1 MDKILKQFRRIYS
14 DDGRGD
20 VDFSS
25 QEEEL
30 RQAHIRL
37 AKNTQELARA
47 SENLKRAAL
56 SAFPVSKLQN

>member
-1 MDKILKQFRRIYS
+1 MDKILKQFKRIYS

-20 VDFSS
+20 VDFSG

-37 AKNTQELARA
+37 ARNTQELARA
-47 SENLKRAAL
+47 SENLNRAAL
-56 SAFPVSKLQN
+56 NAAPTSKLQH